1 MARESKTKAVL
12 FADISESGALYRKL
26 GDRTARSIVAACFNA
41 MSAALERHGGE
52 VIKTLGDAILCVFP
66 DADTAVLAAGEM
78 QSIVSSTRPGDYPVA
93 IHIGIHY
100 GSILYEDGD
109 VFGDTVNV
117 AAYLTAVAMRE
128 QVLVTEA
135 TENALSPALKA
146 GVRSIFNTVLKG
158 TGRESAVYEVL
169 WNIDRADMT
178 QVNLESKRVIPGDA
192 GSLLVV
198 LAGTRV
204 RIDQWKPSIRV
215 GRGLE
220 CDLVVKDRYA
230 SRQHVTVRAM
240 RTRFYLVDHSINGTY
255 VTLEGGEEV
264 HVLRGEIALDHS
276 GEIRLGRPTSSDG
289 AEVITFEHDRR
300 SMYRI

>member
-1 MARESKTKAVL
+1 MGRESKMKAVL
-12 FADISESGALYRKL
+12 FADISESGVLYRKL
-26 GDRTARSIVAACFNA
+26 GDTTARGIVSACFGA
-41 MSAALERHGGE
+41 MSAVLKRHDGE
-52 VIKTLGDAILCVFP
+52 IIKTLGDAILCVFP
-66 DADTAVLAAGEM
+66 HADNAVLAAGAM
-78 QSIVSSTRPGDYPVA
+78 QSVLTSTRPGDYPIA

-100 GSILYEDGD
+100 GSVLCEDGD

-128 QVLVTEA
+128 QVLATEA
-135 TENALSPALKA
+135 TENALSPALRA
-146 GVRSIFNTVLKG
+146 GVRPIFNTVLKG

-169 WNIDRADMT
+169 WKTDRADMT
-178 QVNLESKRVIPGDA
+178 QVNVESKRVIPGDA

-198 LAGTRV
+198 LAGKRV

-215 GRGLE
+215 GRGEE
-220 CDLVVKDRYA
+220 CDLVVSDRYA
-230 SRQHVTVRAM
+230 SRQHLTVRAM

-264 HVLRGEIALDHS
+264 HVMRGEIALDHS
-276 GEIRLGRPTSSDG
+276 GEIRLGRPRSSEAG
-289 AEVITFEHDRR
+289 EEITFEHDRR

>member
-1 MARESKTKAVL
+1 MTRESKTKAVL

-26 GDRTARSIVAACFNA
+26 GDTTARGIVTACFQA
-41 MSAALERHGGE
+41 MSAALKRHDGE
-52 VIKTLGDAILCVFP
+52 IIKTLGDAILCVFP
-66 DADTAVLAAGEM
+66 HADNAVLAAGEM
-78 QSIVSSTRPGDYPVA
+78 QSVVTASPPGDYPVG

-100 GSILYEDGD
+100 GPVLCEDGD

-135 TENALSPALKA
+135 TENALSPALKG

-158 TGRESAVYEVL
+158 TGRESAVYEVM
-169 WNIDRADMT
+169 WKMDRADMT
-178 QVNLESKRVIPGDA
+178 QVNLESTRVIPGDS
-192 GSLLVV
+192 GSLLVI
-198 LAGTRV
+198 LAGNRV
-204 RIDQWKPSIRV
+204 RIDQWKPSIRI
-215 GRGLE
+215 GRGEE
-220 CDLVVKDRYA
+220 CDLVVRDRYA
-230 SRQHVTVRAM
+230 SRQHVTIRAM

-264 HVLRGEIALDHS
+264 HVMRGDIPLDYS
-276 GEIRLGRPTSSDG
+276 GEIRLGRPGSSNAG
-289 AEVITFEHDRR
+289 EVITFEHDRR